1 MNEEALST
9 TTAATRPQLPTP
21 PVTSTPIQ
29 SRSNS
34 NSNTNLNHS
43 NASSANAGNKPPRK
57 PPILPN
63 DIKCVLLQ
71 GFGSIKQLKAISI
84 PRPKPGDGE
93 VLVHVKSW

>member
-1 MNEEALST
+1 MNEESFSS
-9 TTAATRPQLPTP
+9 TRPQLPTP

-29 SRSNS
+29 SHPNSNS
-34 NSNTNLNHS
+34 NSIS
-43 NASSANAGNKPPRK
+43 NFNQSHASSNNKK
-57 PPILPN
+57 PSRRPLILPN

-93 VLVHVKSW
+93 ILVHVKSW